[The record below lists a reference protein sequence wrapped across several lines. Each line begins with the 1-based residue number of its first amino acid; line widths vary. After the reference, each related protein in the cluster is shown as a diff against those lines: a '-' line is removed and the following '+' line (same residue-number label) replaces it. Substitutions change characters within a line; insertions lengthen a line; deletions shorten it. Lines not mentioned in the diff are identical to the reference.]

1 MNPNYSYLYNNLSP
15 EIKKYTNIYRS
26 LSPIVIKTF
35 GGNNFVYERKYKP
48 NNNNEILDPEYDY
61 IEKELNKTKGIKPH
75 TAYTELSTQENMSL
89 FSSQM
94 QKPIKRSY
102 KH

>member
-48 NNNNEILDPEYDY
+48 NNNNEILSF
-61 IEKELNKTKGIKPH
+61 PH
-75 TAYTELSTQENMSL
+75 
-89 FSSQM
+89 
-94 QKPIKRSY
+94 KKI
-102 KH
+102 